1 MADTLSEAVEVL
13 ERSQSAFGERRRR
26 ARWSVHWPVR
36 FLGGGEAG
44 DATTLNLSSA
54 GFYCHTR
61 ASFTA
66 GETLMCMVLLPG
78 RQSPGRVGL
87 SALQCKA
94 RVLRVEPARLE
105 GVADVAG
112 VAFRILEYRVV

>member
-1 MADTLSEAVEVL
+1 
-13 ERSQSAFGERRRR
+13 
-26 ARWSVHWPVR
+26 VR

-94 RVLRVEPARLE
+94 LVLRVEPARLE